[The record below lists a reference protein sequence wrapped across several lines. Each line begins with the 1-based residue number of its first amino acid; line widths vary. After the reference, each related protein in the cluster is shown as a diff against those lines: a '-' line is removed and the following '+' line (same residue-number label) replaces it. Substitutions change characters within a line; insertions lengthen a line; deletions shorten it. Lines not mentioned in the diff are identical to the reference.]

1 VALPRRCPER
11 GCACSLELA
20 RRGGLAPLAPPSRG
34 LPRGEC
40 PPVDSAALGFAAPLL
55 DLRCV
60 STGVREVPTTG
71 VRHMRKHTRATL
83 LTLTPTLPSRPD
95 PCGPTCRPDCLSW
108 GCPKIAPPSYRTGE
122 SDARGPC
129 LHVPLRGGTASS
141 SRVPPAWF
149 RTTSTVFSSPTV
161 QVCFAL
167 LPIMGFA
174 VFLPVAK
181 RASSQR
187 LPALRSLPPAD
198 SDGSGTSP
206 SPWARVTARP
216 LLIAPSPRALPPH
229 PCPPAP

>member
-141 SRVPPAWF
+141 SRVPPTWF
-149 RTTSTVFSSPTV
+149 RTTSTVSPLRPRRFV
-161 QVCFAL
+161 SPCCRSWGSPCFRPSRNGPPHSA
-167 LPIMGFA
+167 
-174 VFLPVAK
+174 FLPFEAFPPPTATDPERV
-181 RASSQR
+181 RLRGPASR
-187 LPALRSLPPAD
+187 RD
-198 SDGSGTSP
+198 
-206 SPWARVTARP
+206 
-216 LLIAPSPRALPPH
+216 H
-229 PCPPAP
+229 C